1 MLALDPLAFINPFR
15 MGQFPRTSIVHTYL
29 LGHKD
34 FVSAIAAVPAPS
46 TGSADTAASALLLS
60 GGADGM
66 VALWNAETGE
76 M

>member
-1 MLALDPLAFINPFR
+1 MLTLHPLSCINPFR

-34 FVSAIAAVPAPS
+34 FVSAIAAVPAAAADS
-46 TGSADTAASALLLS
+46 VDTAANAMLLS
-60 GGADGM
+60 GGGDGM
-66 VALWNAETGE
+66 VALWNADTGE